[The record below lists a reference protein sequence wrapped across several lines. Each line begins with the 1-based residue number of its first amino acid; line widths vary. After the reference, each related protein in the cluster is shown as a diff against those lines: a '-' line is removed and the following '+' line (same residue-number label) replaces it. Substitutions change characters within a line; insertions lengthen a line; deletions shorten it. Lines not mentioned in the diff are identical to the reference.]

1 MNFSVGKMFPTILKS
16 KDFTIASFNFR
27 YWYNRKNFIDN
38 DILKNNDILKT
49 ALALDSNNESKSETE
64 ELLNVII
71 ICMQVSQ
78 LRGQTKKSNPNRK
91 LRK

>member
-1 MNFSVGKMFPTILKS
+1 M
-16 KDFTIASFNFR
+16 
-27 YWYNRKNFIDN
+27 
-38 DILKNNDILKT
+38 
-49 ALALDSNNESKSETE
+49 DSNNESKSETE